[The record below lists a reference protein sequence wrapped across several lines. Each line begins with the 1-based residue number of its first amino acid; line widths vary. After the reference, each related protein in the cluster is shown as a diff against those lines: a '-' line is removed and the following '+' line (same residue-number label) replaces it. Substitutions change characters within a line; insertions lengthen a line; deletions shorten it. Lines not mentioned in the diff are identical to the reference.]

1 MESTV
6 SLKILFVFFFFLNLI
21 GRCCF
26 FLMLMT
32 SIKSFCLLQNKK
44 ETNTHTHTQTNHNV
58 NTCHYLKMIILIFFL
73 LSNFFFRENIK
84 KNYIYFFTG
93 ENANNNLMF

>member
-6 SLKILFVFFFFLNLI
+6 SLNILFVFFLSKFNWKVL
-21 GRCCF
+21 F

-44 ETNTHTHTQTNHNV
+44 NKHTHTHTQTNNNV
-58 NTCHYLKMIILIFFL
+58 NTCHYLKMIILNFFYYQI
-73 LSNFFFRENIK
+73 FFRENIK
-84 KNYIYFFTG
+84 KNLIYFFTG